1 MPCFRGDREMDLG
14 NAEKNMKKWIL
25 AAALVGLGALAAL
38 GGPKKEQW
46 QAVADV
52 TAGGDAKELAVN
64 RVIRVIQIECTQGT
78 VIVNTLWVR
87 EGAAK
92 SPVTVARRF
101 SAGETQD
108 IDLGNARQ
116 VTGLRISDGGR
127 GAYKIRAK

>member
-1 MPCFRGDREMDLG
+1 
-14 NAEKNMKKWIL
+14 MKKWIW
-25 AAALVGLGALAAL
+25 AMVVAGATAALAAD
-38 GGPKKEQW
+38 W

-64 RVIRVIQIECTQGT
+64 RALRVIQIECTAGT

-101 SAGETQD
+101 SAGEKQD
-108 IDLGNARQ
+108 IDLGSERQ
-116 VTGLRISDGGR
+116 VTGFRISDGGR
-127 GAYKIRAK
+127 GTYKIRAK

>member
-1 MPCFRGDREMDLG
+1 
-14 NAEKNMKKWIL
+14 MKKWIL
-25 AAALVGLGALAAL
+25 AAALVGLGAMAAL
-38 GGPKKEQW
+38 GDSKKEQW

-64 RVIRVIQIECTQGT
+64 RVLRVIQIECTTGT

-101 SAGETQD
+101 SEGEKQD
-108 IDLGNARQ
+108 IDLGSARQ

-127 GAYKIRAK
+127 GTYKIRAK